1 MSGLETRGPVGTRTL
16 FDPMLREFASV
27 PVYAR
32 AALKPGQSIQG
43 PAVIAEDE
51 TTTIITSGFTATLDP
66 SGAIRLLASK
76 AVLQEA
82 AQ

>member
-1 MSGLETRGPVGTRTL
+1 M
-16 FDPMLREFASV
+16 FDPQLREFVTV
-27 PVYAR
+27 PVYSR
-32 AALKPGQSIQG
+32 AALRPGQSIEG

-51 TTTIITSGFTATLDP
+51 TTTIITSSFTATLDP
-66 SGAIRLLASK
+66 SGAIRLLARK